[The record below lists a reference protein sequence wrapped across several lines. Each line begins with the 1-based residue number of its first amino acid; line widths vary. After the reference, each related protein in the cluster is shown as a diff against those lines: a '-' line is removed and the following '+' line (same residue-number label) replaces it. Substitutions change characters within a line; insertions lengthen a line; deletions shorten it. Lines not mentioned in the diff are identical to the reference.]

1 MVGFPGSPISHNFLT
16 LPGFPDKWS
25 PCVISTKVK
34 QLWHI
39 AEAQFSKEDF
49 TYVVRIYMQPDIID
63 PLYACKILFIMRTI
77 LVRVKPKSHKCYS
90 KTQLF

>member
-1 MVGFPGSPISHNFLT
+1 
-16 LPGFPDKWS
+16 
-25 PCVISTKVK
+25 
-34 QLWHI
+34 LWHI

-49 TYVVRIYMQPDIID
+49 THVVRIYMQGAKSFITTDIID
-63 PLYACKILFIMRTI
+63 PLYACKILFIMTTI